1 MFLRLCSLPWHRL
14 EKQVF
19 GGEEEWDIG
28 CEGAWLGE
36 RLDLCLSR
44 VLYSP
49 KPAGTDALCLQL
61 LGRSLNMSP
70 LSFTRSEDFTRLGP
84 CSLVYPL
91 VPVC

>member
-61 LGRSLNMSP
+61 LGRSLTCPHFPS
-70 LSFTRSEDFTRLGP
+70 LGVRTLP
-84 CSLVYPL
+84 GLGHAL
-91 VPVC
+91 